1 VRHDLLQDQRGNRL
15 PMIWHAT
22 LDGVGAVEL
31 FKQDDE
37 REFVLEGEGGEGPDG
52 LAFLTKGGSV
62 AIGGPNEE

>member
-1 VRHDLLQDQRGNRL
+1 
-15 PMIWHAT
+15 MIWHAT

-37 REFVLEGEGGEGPDG
+37 REFVLEGKGGEGPDG